1 MESCFYEGWVA
12 HDRAGDVAHRFRFPL
27 AMLYL
32 DLDELDTVFR
42 GRWAWSTRRP
52 ALAWV
57 RRGDHLGAPDVPL
70 ATAVRDLVEA
80 RIGVRPAGPIR
91 LLTHPRYGGYVFNP
105 LSLFYCFSADGERVE
120 TVVADVTNTPWG
132 ERHQY
137 VLAAPPAAAPCDGA
151 GSGLG
156 GSGQSAPGRYP
167 RHAKAFHVSPFL
179 PMALDYE
186 WRIGRPGRSLGVR
199 IAAHG
204 RDLTSSAAPVFTAT
218 LALRRRAIAGRSLAG
233 VLLRFPLL
241 TAQVVASIYWQA
253 FRLWRRGAPFH
264 GHPRPQA
271 ATPGGGR

>member
-137 VLAAPPAAAPCDGA
+137 VLAAE
-151 GSGLG
+151 
-156 GSGQSAPGRYP
+156 PGRHP

-186 WRIGRPGRSLGVR
+186 WRIGQPGRSLGVR

-204 RDLTSSAAPVFTAT
+204 RDVTASAAPVFTAT
-218 LALRRRAIAGRSLAG
+218 LALRRRAIGGRSLAG
-233 VLLRFPLL
+233 VLVRFPLL

-264 GHPRPQA
+264 AHPRPQA